1 MESEQRGQSW
11 SAKRVRRGWRWATS
25 TDNHPPASLLSHE
38 ALLACYR
45 QPPICLV
52 LNGSDPVQFECLICM
67 NNVNIFGVAGR
78 RLPLQLCYP
87 SGKITSIL
95 HVFPLYNYFALKYTY
110 LILSNTICL
119 QRGKRN
125 VCVLIRVSRREL
137 VIKIWNCELLL
148 LLLWAINSRASLHLQ
163 WLQTLCC
170 LWLICLLCL
179 SARQTWPGWRIRR
192 PMPSWGRG
200 RRSGWRRRTPRR
212 NRSAALFG
220 WWGYKYELCHHGGL
234 RALLCKI
241 CGCIPVFLSGATKC

>member
-1 MESEQRGQSW
+1 MPATWQKKCLCFNPSFEARAGNKDMELW
-11 SAKRVRRGWRWATS
+11 TV
-25 TDNHPPASLLSHE
+25 
-38 ALLACYR
+38 
-45 QPPICLV
+45 
-52 LNGSDPVQFECLICM
+52 
-67 NNVNIFGVAGR
+67 
-78 RLPLQLCYP
+78 
-87 SGKITSIL
+87 
-95 HVFPLYNYFALKYTY
+95 
-110 LILSNTICL
+110 
-119 QRGKRN
+119 
-125 VCVLIRVSRREL
+125 
-137 VIKIWNCELLL
+137 L

-163 WLQTLCC
+163 WLRTLCC

-241 CGCIPVFLSGATKC
+241 CGCIPVFLSGATNVKPPSIVSGQVNW